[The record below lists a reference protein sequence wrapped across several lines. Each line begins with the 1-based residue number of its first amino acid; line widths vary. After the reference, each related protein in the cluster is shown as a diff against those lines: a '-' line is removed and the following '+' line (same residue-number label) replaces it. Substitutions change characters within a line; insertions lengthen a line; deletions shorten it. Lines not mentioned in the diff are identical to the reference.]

1 MFLFYSS
8 FKEKMA
14 EVHFE
19 TDTSEK
25 QNKTKQS
32 IYPHCSLSMIKRA

>member
-14 EVHFE
+14 EMHFE
-19 TDTSEK
+19 TDTSKK
-25 QNKTKQS
+25 QNKTK
-32 IYPHCSLSMIKRA
+32 CLSALLSFNDQTCLR

>member
-1 MFLFYSS
+1 MLLFYSS

-19 TDTSEK
+19 TDTSKKKK
-25 QNKTKQS
+25 QVFAHTA
-32 IYPHCSLSMIKRA
+32 LSQ